1 METYTTYSMKEIN
14 QNFKII
20 FYNGGFA
27 GDLITALYNPNIF
40 KSFDN
45 KSVVLDK
52 DVVKLKS
59 REMIG
64 KNITD
69 KINYLKSIEHLGI
82 CSSHDVELSLR
93 LKHNTTFVHCSAP
106 TLASFFYH
114 RVKRDEDGQ
123 KMSLKEHIN
132 WQNINKK
139 IYKNQI
145 DVANINK
152 KTFLSDL
159 KINDSRSTD
168 ILKKWLELNKHD

>member
-1 METYTTYSMKEIN
+1 MNEIN
-14 QNFKII
+14 ENFRINL
-20 FYNGGFA
+20 FNGGFA
-27 GDLITALYNPNIF
+27 GDLITALYNPNLF
-40 KSFDN
+40 KSFNN

-59 REMIG
+59 REYIQ

-93 LKHNTTFVHCSAP
+93 LKHNTNLVYCSAP
-106 TLASFFYH
+106 TLASFFYN
-114 RVKRDEDGQ
+114 RIKRDKEDT
-123 KMSLKEHIN
+123 KMSLEEHIN